1 MPLDGWYSPGLVIL
15 SILIASA
22 ASYTALELAARV
34 TAARGRER
42 LAWLAGGSV
51 AMGVG
56 IWSMH
61 FVGMLAFHLPVPIS
75 YGLWLVLLSVVVAVG
90 ASALALFV
98 ASRRGWAS
106 RPGRGRAC
114 AWGRRSRACTTSGWP
129 R

>member
-1 MPLDGWYSPGLVIL
+1 MPLDGWYSPGLVVL
-15 SILIASA
+15 SILIASV

-61 FVGMLAFHLPVPIS
+61 FVGMLALHL
-75 YGLWLVLLSVVVAVG
+75 
-90 ASALALFV
+90 
-98 ASRRGWAS
+98 
-106 RPGRGRAC
+106 
-114 AWGRRSRACTTSGWP
+114 
-129 R
+129 